1 MCDQAE
7 AKGKN
12 CLFPSDR
19 VSKKSHSGGRK
30 NIFSYFFR
38 NIVVLFDSFCIW
50 ILYTTFIWNDLPIS
64 KLVPD
69 IFVVF
74 LKGVIV
80 TSFRI
85 FINIKD
91 DWTKYRHC

>member
-30 NIFSYFFR
+30 NIFSYFVR

-64 KLVPD
+64 KLV
-69 IFVVF
+69 
-74 LKGVIV
+74 
-80 TSFRI
+80 TSFRK